1 MLFILQTARTGCN
14 IKSKGKTKNIARMAS
29 GNKAAKNLYK
39 ELAHK
44 ANTNLR
50 NIENYLRENASIPS
64 ADKAVQIAQALG
76 VTVEYLV
83 TGIDTSAKSS
93 VPFIYGIDNE
103 IQQLIK
109 SLKSLPKAKQRIVI
123 KNALNLSELFKET

>member
-1 MLFILQTARTGCN
+1 MV
-14 IKSKGKTKNIARMAS
+14 S

-64 ADKAVQIAQALG
+64 ADKAVQIAQVLG